1 MSDKLELVEG
11 AQMKAGDS
19 SALVKRENSGRFKK
33 GNPGGPGRPKMDPK
47 VRRMLEAK
55 TKHAAKRLVEA
66 LDAKRVVHH
75 EGKVVGT
82 YVDHEMR
89 VRAAEALLNRLYG
102 KPPQNAQIDFDDGT
116 PVVNGV
122 RVGVIVL
129 PPPQD
134 DGGDQ

>member
-1 MSDKLELVEG
+1 MTKPVDG
-11 AQMKAGDS
+11 APLKAPDS
-19 SALVKRENSGRFKK
+19 PTALVRRENNGKFKK

-55 TKHAAKRLVEA
+55 TPHAVKRLVEA

-75 EGKVVGT
+75 DGMVVGT

-102 KPPQNAQIDFDDGT
+102 RPPQNATIDVETGT
-116 PVVNGV
+116 TVGA
-122 RVGVIVL
+122 RIGVIVL
-129 PPPQD
+129 PPPQEVD
-134 DGGDQ
+134 DEDA